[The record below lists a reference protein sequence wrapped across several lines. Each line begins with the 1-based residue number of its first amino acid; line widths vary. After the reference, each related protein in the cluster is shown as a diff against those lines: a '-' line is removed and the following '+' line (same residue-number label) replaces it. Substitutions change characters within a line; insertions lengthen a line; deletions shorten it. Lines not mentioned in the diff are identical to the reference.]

1 VTIARNSAYFLII
14 AATLFAS
21 HSTMAAQWDLGENIV
36 GGGIVDAGFGV
47 DPKYTGTKV
56 TLDSQYAFVRKLEEV
71 PVDDC
76 CGLIPRAEYFW
87 AVLDAH
93 LQSGTDGTRLEYA
106 SVAVSTWGAQW
117 EPKYD
122 ETKKLQVLRDRVQ
135 LGRIDIGFDDP
146 LGLDSYNELDLV
158 RIDRAWVFNG
168 GPDSKFR
175 VNMGLGLSA
184 GWSWASSINA
194 AYADVSNPT
203 TGFLTNLSVDIAVF
217 GTLYTDD
224 RIVQGYTL
232 GSPATNASI
241 SREARIRAGY
251 FRRLPKCMAIDVFF
265 EKRSFNFADPV
276 MPDLYTKS
284 KRFGAELSC
293 RFGKT

>member
-14 AATLFAS
+14 FATLFTPD
-21 HSTMAAQWDLGENIV
+21 STTAAQWDLGENVV
-36 GGGIVDAGFGV
+36 GGAIVDQGFTV
-47 DPKYTGTKV
+47 DPKYTGTKLI
-56 TLDSQYAFVRKLEEV
+56 LDSQYAFVRKLGEV
-71 PVDDC
+71 PADDC

-87 AVLDAH
+87 AVLDAQ
-93 LQSGTDGTRLEYA
+93 LMSGVDGTGLEYA
-106 SVAVSTWGAQW
+106 SIAVSTWGAQW

-135 LGRIDIGFDDP
+135 LGRVDIGFDDP

-158 RIDRAWVFNG
+158 RIDRTWVFNG
-168 GPDSKFR
+168 GPDSLFR
-175 VNMGLGLSA
+175 VNMGLGLST
-184 GWSWASSINA
+184 GWAWASSIDPN
-194 AYADVSNPT
+194 YSDVSNPT
-203 TGFLTNLSVDIAVF
+203 TGFLANVSVDIGVF

-224 RIVQGYTL
+224 RIVQGFTL
-232 GSPATNASI
+232 GSPATGSSI

-284 KRFGAELSC
+284 KRAGAELSC